1 MKTKFTVLAIGM
13 SLGINAQTFQEQTIE
28 LGASYEDDV
37 YYDLTSATGEDE
49 EGKNWHIAFGLG
61 GADASIHFQSAWGSK
76 LYKTSHNVS
85 DWATIDTVG
94 ISGMTALINE
104 PSSWGTGAFNQNPA
118 DPGSGFDMGWGTY
131 DIVTHQVA
139 GSAVFLAEIDA
150 DYYKIHIE
158 SLISGEYKFKY
169 QKIESGSTVVEE
181 TIKKSDYAGM
191 DMIHYDVVENEVV
204 EREPSADWQFIIGK
218 YTDFAPTPYPVVGVR
233 IKQGME
239 VVKIANTHPND
250 VVLSGLTF
258 TEEINTIGYNWKT
271 FNMGT
276 FSYEIADSTSYVI
289 KEDNGAMHHF
299 YFTEYEGSSTGV
311 VKLMYKGHSV
321 GTNEYAQE
329 KMVAL
334 SKNPVSKNETFVLQS
349 THTMTSV
356 NVYNTNGQLV
366 QAISPELN
374 QVDLQINNTG
384 LYIIESVVN
393 GEKQVNKLIV
403 E

>member
-1 MKTKFTVLAIGM
+1 SPLGETQTYRSLADS
-13 SLGINAQTFQEQTIE
+13 SL
-28 LGASYEDDV
+28 V
-37 YYDLTSATGEDE
+37 
-49 EGKNWHIAFGLG
+49 
-61 GADASIHFQSAWGSK
+61 
-76 LYKTSHNVS
+76 
-85 DWATIDTVG
+85 
-94 ISGMTALINE
+94 
-104 PSSWGTGAFNQNPA
+104 
-118 DPGSGFDMGWGTY
+118 
-131 DIVTHQVA
+131 
-139 GSAVFLAEIDA
+139 
-150 DYYKIHIE
+150 
-158 SLISGEYKFKY
+158 SGEYKFKY

-349 THTMTSV
+349 NHTMTSV

-403 E
+403 K